1 MKSIGRTSAP
11 RWRGL
16 VPPYARH
23 RVDDRGQ
30 TDVVARLC
38 VARGRV
44 QGQPFVT
51 TAIELA
57 VESGLSMTRTDA
69 SPSLGKAV
77 R

>member
-1 MKSIGRTSAP
+1 
-11 RWRGL
+11 

-57 VESGLSMTRTDA
+57 VESVRKCSFRLSMTRTDA